1 MTLFDDETT
10 RRANRKQQFDD
21 NFTRAIQKA
30 FMEDLKGFLKRKS
43 RRLLPFEEVKE
54 KLEIW
59 FARDLGIQNIPI
71 ESIVGSEG
79 RYRAFTRSFMPL
91 QEDLR
96 DRWKKI
102 DQVRESRQDLPP
114 VELYK
119 VSNAYFVKD
128 GHHRISVARVK
139 GAKYIEARVH
149 EYQCDVPLDKDTD
162 LEKLAI
168 QENYHLFLKETGIN
182 ISRPGHNLQMTRLGG
197 YSILMEHIENHKYYL
212 EKKEKKDVTF
222 HDAAASWF
230 DRVYS
235 PLAEVIRSSRIM
247 KQFPHRTETDFYIW
261 VVKYGRKL
269 RKKLIKDAPVYS
281 NPDDDN
287 PDDENPADAVE
298 AYAKKYDS
306 IFRKTI
312 SAFRRFFGLVK
323 Y

>member
-30 FMEDLKGFLKRKS
+30 FMEDLKGFLKRSS
-43 RRLLPFEEVKE
+43 RRLLPFEEVKD

-59 FARDLGIQNIPI
+59 FAEDLGIQNVPI
-71 ESIVGSEG
+71 DSIVGSEG
-79 RYRAFTRSFMPL
+79 RYRAFTRSFLPL

-139 GAKYIEARVH
+139 GAKYIEARVY
-149 EYQCDVPLDKDTD
+149 EYQCDVPLDKETD
-162 LEKLAI
+162 LEKLVI
-168 QENYHLFLKETGIN
+168 QENYHRFLKETGLN
-182 ISRPGHNLQMTRLGG
+182 KSRPGYNLQMTRLGG

-212 EKKEKKDVTF
+212 EKKEKKDVIF

-230 DRVYS
+230 DSIYS
-235 PLAEVIRSSRIM
+235 PLAEIIRNNRFM

-261 VVKYGRKL
+261 VFKYRRKL
-269 RKKLIKDAPVYS
+269 RKDV
-281 NPDDDN
+281 PDDD
-287 PDDENPADAVE
+287 NPADAVE

-306 IFRKTI
+306 IFRKI
-312 SAFRRFFGLVK
+312 IGAFKRFFGLVK

>member
-10 RRANRKQQFDD
+10 RRANRKHKFDD
-21 NFTRAIQKA
+21 NFTHAIQKA
-30 FMEDLKGFLKRKS
+30 FMEDLKGFLKRSS
-43 RRLLPFEEVKE
+43 RRLLPFEEVKD

-59 FARDLGIQNIPI
+59 FAEDLGIQNVPI
-71 ESIVGSEG
+71 DGIVGSEG
-79 RYRAFTRSFMPL
+79 RYRAFTRSFLPL

-139 GAKYIEARVH
+139 GNKYIEARVY
-149 EYQCDVPLDKDTD
+149 EYQCDVPLDKETD
-162 LEKLAI
+162 LEKLVI
-168 QENYHLFLKETGIN
+168 QENYHRFLKETGLKK
-182 ISRPGHNLQMTRLGG
+182 SRPGYNLQMTRIGG

-212 EKKEKKDVTF
+212 EKTEKKDVTF
-222 HDAAASWF
+222 HDAANSWF
-230 DRVYS
+230 DRIYS
-235 PLAEVIRSSRIM
+235 PLAEIIRNNRIM

-261 VVKYGRKL
+261 VFKYRRRL
-269 RKKLIKDAPVYS
+269 RKDV
-281 NPDDDN
+281 PDDD
-287 PDDENPADAVE
+287 NPADAVE

-306 IFRKTI
+306 IFRKI
-312 SAFRRFFGLVK
+312 IGAFRRFFGLVK